1 MVVRCSNLHVTVRF
15 CNLFSLFSRH
25 IVYDNTVHTYLLQYA
40 RSLCRSSNMVEV
52 KAGHNEQRG
61 LIQLRNQL
69 VAYLGQRV
77 SLQQE
82 EGEGEDR
89 VTEFLL
95 PEPINFETACAR
107 CDYLGK
113 E

>member
-1 MVVRCSNLHVTVRF
+1 
-15 CNLFSLFSRH
+15 
-25 IVYDNTVHTYLLQYA
+25 
-40 RSLCRSSNMVEV
+40 MVEV

-77 SLQQE
+77 SLQQQE
-82 EGEGEDR
+82 EGEEADK
-89 VTEFLL
+89 VTEFHL

-113 E
+113 EECLCESL

>member
-1 MVVRCSNLHVTVRF
+1 
-15 CNLFSLFSRH
+15 
-25 IVYDNTVHTYLLQYA
+25 
-40 RSLCRSSNMVEV
+40 MVEV

-77 SLQQE
+77 SLQQQQEGE
-82 EGEGEDR
+82 EGDR

-113 E
+113 EECRCGY

>member
-1 MVVRCSNLHVTVRF
+1 
-15 CNLFSLFSRH
+15 
-25 IVYDNTVHTYLLQYA
+25 
-40 RSLCRSSNMVEV
+40 MVEV

-77 SLQQE
+77 SLQQQQ
-82 EGEGEDR
+82 EGEGDEDR

-107 CDYLGK
+107 CDFLGK
-113 E
+113 EECLCESL